1 MRMTIR
7 TLAVA
12 LLGASLL
19 AGCATA
25 TTTTAVVPFPPIP
38 PPIAETI
45 PKPPVSAETLL
56 WQPGHWNWDGTGYAW
71 QPGEYVPAAGHGALF
86 QFGYW
91 QQTPS
96 GWVWVKGHWTS

>member
-1 MRMTIR
+1 MQMTKR

-25 TTTTAVVPFPPIP
+25 TTAAAPLPFPPVP
-38 PPIAETI
+38 PPVAETI

-71 QPGEYVPAAGHGALF
+71 QPGQYVPATGHGVLF
-86 QFGYW
+86 QFGFW